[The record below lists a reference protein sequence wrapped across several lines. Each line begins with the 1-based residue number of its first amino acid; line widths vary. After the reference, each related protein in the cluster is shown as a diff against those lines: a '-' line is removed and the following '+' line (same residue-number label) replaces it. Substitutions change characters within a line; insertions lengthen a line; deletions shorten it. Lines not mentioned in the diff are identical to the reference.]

1 MSEAAPDVVAE
12 LRQLRERL
20 DRVEAELEIARAMA
34 RYGPAVD
41 SGSAE
46 VAAALWADDGS
57 YDAGISV
64 MPSASA
70 IAHMVRTD
78 PHQSY
83 IHRGCAHLV
92 GPPHITIDGDQAT
105 AITHSQ
111 LLFWDPET
119 TSYRAW
125 RVTANV
131 WTWRREA
138 AGWKVTS
145 RVDRPLDGSDEAREL
160 FRDALSPGPLAP
172 PR

>member
-1 MSEAAPDVVAE
+1 MSEPAPDVMAE

-46 VAAALWADDGS
+46 VTAALWAEDGS

-70 IAHMVRTD
+70 IAQMVRTD

-92 GPPHITIDGDQAT
+92 GPPHITIDGDRAT

-111 LLFWDPET
+111 LL
-119 TSYRAW
+119 
-125 RVTANV
+125 V

-138 AGWKVTS
+138 SGWKVTS
-145 RVDRPLDGSDEAREL
+145 RVNRPLDGSDEARDL
-160 FRDALSPGPLAP
+160 FRDALS
-172 PR
+172 R

>member
-1 MSEAAPDVVAE
+1 MNDPAPDVMAE
-12 LRQLRERL
+12 VKQLRERL

-46 VAAALWADDGS
+46 VTAALWAEDGV

-64 MPSASA
+64 MPSANA
-70 IAHMVRTD
+70 IAEMVRTN

-83 IHRGCAHLV
+83 IQSGCAHLV
-92 GPPHITIDGDQAT
+92 GPPHITVDGDRAT

-111 LLFWDPET
+111 LLFWDAET

-138 AGWKVTS
+138 DGWKVTS
-145 RVDRPLDGSDEAREL
+145 RVNRPLDGTDAARDL
-160 FRDALSPGPLAP
+160 FRDALRG
-172 PR
+172 